1 MARKPPGIEIAER
14 SGADELDNVGL
25 RLRTIRTRQGLSQRA
40 LAKRAGVPSSSVSLI
55 ESGKVNPSV
64 GVLKRLLD
72 AAGMSLG
79 ELFSLDLPIEEQV
92 FFAQKEL
99 VPILRGR
106 VSYRQVGSNLGQ
118 RSLQILHEVYQPGS
132 DSGRVLLAHEGEE
145 GGIIIDGCLEV
156 TVGTQKR
163 VLRAGEAYLF
173 NSSTPHR
180 FRNASDKPCIVVSA
194 CTPPSL

>member
-1 MARKPPGIEIAER
+1 MARKPPGSEIAER

-145 GGIIIDGCLEV
+145 GGIIIDGSLEV